1 MPRIRVLKEYSILL
15 KLYFKRLMLLDIE
28 SMKVLYLQELEQL
41 LSSALALNCK
51 ENSKPSSI
59 FIEI

>member
-28 SMKVLYLQELEQL
+28 SMKVLYLQ
-41 LSSALALNCK
+41 
-51 ENSKPSSI
+51 
-59 FIEI
+59 